1 MPFDGDTFMGI
12 LGKHMFDPPPKPSE
26 LVGDL
31 RDIEPVVL
39 KALSKKPED
48 RYSSMDELLADVDRL
63 RAGQEISVPLTA
75 AATPPGHLGGYA
87 SEAPDALPQ
96 SRMPLILIG
105 GFVVLL
111 ALALAGAGLVESP
124 GGTTGAPA
132 APVADGPRLQTRPE
146 YDLAAWR
153 RRERMRLE
161 TLAWVDHEAGIA
173 RIPIERAA
181 ALVVQ
186 QGTLPRWPEAAD
198 GVAHWRI
205 RKEMP

>member
-1 MPFDGDTFMGI
+1 MAERSDDH
-12 LGKHMFDPPPKPSE
+12 L
-26 LVGDL
+26 L
-31 RDIEPVVL
+31 RWRWVFGV
-39 KALSKKPED
+39 
-48 RYSSMDELLADVDRL
+48 
-63 RAGQEISVPLTA
+63 A
-75 AATPPGHLGGYA
+75 A
-87 SEAPDALPQ
+87 
-96 SRMPLILIG
+96 

-124 GGTTGAPA
+124 GGTVGAPA